1 MDAVTQV
8 ALIYLLLQP
17 EMIPSTNIHS
27 TTEQTSNDA
36 ENTSKRDN
44 LKITIDNPHAATRSG
59 KADSSEANSPRLVS
73 RPASKDTQ
81 IPLWKTSGTQSLREF
96 ISQSLG
102 RLAGAAMF
110 TGLRNSKMP
119 PAPVAVIG
127 AVSAGFCAGQLL
139 QHQIGS
145 ASPAQKI
152 GVGLAS
158 VAAMVAGG
166 VITGYASMPTVCII
180 GVGSLVAAI
189 ASSAARYPNASNGEA
204 DLEVEVE
211 AESGTHSDAET
222 HSESGPQRCSDEN
235 ITLGLK
241 ILSFTAASTP
251 FLVGFLVKP
260 SYWLNHDPNIS
271 IRNFSVLVEALTV
284 ELTKATVSTVGVS
297 VHKDAMIF
305 EEKFKAAM
313 MGFLPYVIAS
323 VLLNSVAGGL
333 LQAELR
339 SDQFTKLIVPALV
352 GALANCVKGA
362 ANAAAA
368 RYVSDPDASFLEA
381 SERTTRPHQ
390 GFQWPISEQL
400 APKVMLRY
408 LMISCRDS
416 LFFGLQKAGVHPDLA
431 NACAM
436 AVYASFAQF
445 RDLTFDL
452 MQGEGWSEP
461 MLKDRS

>member
-1 MDAVTQV
+1 MNPQSN
-8 ALIYLLLQP
+8 IN
-17 EMIPSTNIHS
+17 TNPYTPDRI
-27 TTEQTSNDA
+27 SNDHG
-36 ENTSKRDN
+36 NTPTPGKLEITLDN
-44 LKITIDNPHAATRSG
+44 MPARLRSG
-59 KADSSEANSPRLVS
+59 KADSSTLNSPRLVS
-73 RPASKDTQ
+73 RPASEDAQ

-102 RLAGAAMF
+102 RLAGAAIF

-119 PAPVAVIG
+119 PAPVAFIG
-127 AVSAGFCAGQLL
+127 AVSAGVCAGQLL

-180 GVGSLVAAI
+180 GVGSLAAAI
-189 ASSAARYPNASNGEA
+189 ASSAARYPNASNGET
-204 DLEVEVE
+204 DLEIE
-211 AESGTHSDAET
+211 AESVTHSDAET
-222 HSESGPQRCSDEN
+222 HSESGNRRHSDEN
-235 ITLGLK
+235 MMLGLK

-251 FLVGFLVKP
+251 FLVGFLVNP
-260 SYWLNHDPNIS
+260 TYWLNHDANIS

-297 VHKDAMIF
+297 VNKDAMIF

-339 SDQFTKLIVPALV
+339 SDQFTNLIVPALV

-368 RYVSDPDASFLEA
+368 RYVSDPDASFLKANEQ
-381 SERTTRPHQ
+381 TTRSHQ
-390 GFQWPISEQL
+390 GFQWPISEQI

-416 LFFGLQKAGVHPDLA
+416 LFFGLKKAGAHPDLA

>member
-1 MDAVTQV
+1 
-8 ALIYLLLQP
+8 
-17 EMIPSTNIHS
+17 
-27 TTEQTSNDA
+27 
-36 ENTSKRDN
+36 
-44 LKITIDNPHAATRSG
+44 
-59 KADSSEANSPRLVS
+59 
-73 RPASKDTQ
+73 
-81 IPLWKTSGTQSLREF
+81 
-96 ISQSLG
+96 
-102 RLAGAAMF
+102 MF

-127 AVSAGFCAGQLL
+127 AVSAGVCAGQLL

-189 ASSAARYPNASNGEA
+189 ASSAARYPNASNGET
-204 DLEVEVE
+204 DPEVE

-222 HSESGPQRCSDEN
+222 HSESGNRRHSDEN
-235 ITLGLK
+235 MTLGLK

-251 FLVGFLVKP
+251 FLVRFLVNP
-260 SYWLNHDPNIS
+260 SYWLNHDANIS

-297 VHKDAMIF
+297 VNKDAMIF

-339 SDQFTKLIVPALV
+339 SDQFTNLIVPALV

-368 RYVSDPDASFLEA
+368 RYVSDPDASFLQA
-381 SERTTRPHQ
+381 SEQTTRPHQ

-452 MQGEGWSEP
+452 MQGEGWSATTSEP
-461 MLKDRS
+461 GSPARV

>member
-1 MDAVTQV
+1 MNPKSN
-8 ALIYLLLQP
+8 IN
-17 EMIPSTNIHS
+17 TNPYTPDRI
-27 TTEQTSNDA
+27 SNDHG
-36 ENTSKRDN
+36 NTPTPGKLEITLDN
-44 LKITIDNPHAATRSG
+44 MPARLRSG
-59 KADSSEANSPRLVS
+59 KADSSTLNSPRLVS
-73 RPASKDTQ
+73 RPASEDAQ

-127 AVSAGFCAGQLL
+127 AVSAGVCAGQLL

-211 AESGTHSDAET
+211 SGTHSDAET
-222 HSESGPQRCSDEN
+222 HSESGNRRHSDEN
-235 ITLGLK
+235 MMLGLK

-251 FLVGFLVKP
+251 FLVGFLVNP
-260 SYWLNHDPNIS
+260 TYWLNHDANIS

-339 SDQFTKLIVPALV
+339 SDQFTNLIVPALV

-368 RYVSDPDASFLEA
+368 RYVSDPDASFLQA

-390 GFQWPISEQL
+390 GFQWPVSEQL

-416 LFFGLQKAGVHPDLA
+416 LFFGLKKAGAHPDLA

>member
-1 MDAVTQV
+1 MNPKSN
-8 ALIYLLLQP
+8 IN
-17 EMIPSTNIHS
+17 TNPYTPDRI
-27 TTEQTSNDA
+27 SNDHG
-36 ENTSKRDN
+36 NTPTPGKLEITLDN
-44 LKITIDNPHAATRSG
+44 MPARLRSG
-59 KADSSEANSPRLVS
+59 KADSSTLNSPRLVS
-73 RPASKDTQ
+73 RPASEDAQ

-119 PAPVAVIG
+119 PAPVAFIG
-127 AVSAGFCAGQLL
+127 AVSAGVCAGQLL

-189 ASSAARYPNASNGEA
+189 ASSAARYPNASNGET
-204 DLEVEVE
+204 DPEVE

-222 HSESGPQRCSDEN
+222 HSESGSRRHSDEN

-251 FLVGFLVKP
+251 FLVRFLVNP
-260 SYWLNHDPNIS
+260 SYWLNHDANIS

-297 VHKDAMIF
+297 VNKDAMIF

-339 SDQFTKLIVPALV
+339 SDQFTNLIVPALV

-362 ANAAAA
+362 ANAAAT
-368 RYVSDPDASFLEA
+368 RYVSDPDASFLQA
-381 SERTTRPHQ
+381 SEQTTRPHQ

-452 MQGEGWSEP
+452 MQGEGWSATTSEP
-461 MLKDRS
+461 GSPARV

>member
-1 MDAVTQV
+1 MNPQ
-8 ALIYLLLQP
+8 
-17 EMIPSTNIHS
+17 SNIKANPY
-27 TTEQTSNDA
+27 TPDRISNDHA
-36 ENTSKRDN
+36 NTPTPGKLEITLDN
-44 LKITIDNPHAATRSG
+44 MPARLRSG
-59 KADSSEANSPRLVS
+59 KADSSTLNSPRLIF
-73 RPASKDTQ
+73 RPASEDTQ

-119 PAPVAVIG
+119 PAPVAFIG
-127 AVSAGFCAGQLL
+127 AVSAGVCAGQLL

-180 GVGSLVAAI
+180 GVGSLAAAI
-189 ASSAARYPNASNGEA
+189 ASSAARYPNASNGET
-204 DLEVEVE
+204 DLEIE

-222 HSESGPQRCSDEN
+222 HSESGNRRHSDEDMM
-235 ITLGLK
+235 LGLK

-251 FLVGFLVKP
+251 FLVGFLVNP
-260 SYWLNHDPNIS
+260 SYWLNHDANIS

-339 SDQFTKLIVPALV
+339 SDQFTNLIVPALV

-368 RYVSDPDASFLEA
+368 RYVSDPEASFLQANEQ
-381 SERTTRPHQ
+381 TTRPHQ
-390 GFQWPISEQL
+390 GFQWPISEQI

-416 LFFGLQKAGVHPDLA
+416 LFFGLKKAGVHPDLA

-445 RDLTFDL
+445 RDLNFDL
-452 MQGEGWSEP
+452 MQGEGWSEARAKP
-461 MLKDRS
+461 GTPDLV

>member
-1 MDAVTQV
+1 MNPKSN
-8 ALIYLLLQP
+8 IN
-17 EMIPSTNIHS
+17 TNPYTPDRI
-27 TTEQTSNDA
+27 SNDHG
-36 ENTSKRDN
+36 NTPTPGKLEITLDN
-44 LKITIDNPHAATRSG
+44 MPARLRSG
-59 KADSSEANSPRLVS
+59 KADSSTLNSPRLVS
-73 RPASKDTQ
+73 RPASEDAQ

-119 PAPVAVIG
+119 PAPVAFIG
-127 AVSAGFCAGQLL
+127 AVSAGVCAGQLL

-189 ASSAARYPNASNGEA
+189 ASSAARYPNASNGET
-204 DLEVEVE
+204 DPEVE

-222 HSESGPQRCSDEN
+222 HSESGSRRHSDEN

-251 FLVGFLVKP
+251 FLVRFLVNP
-260 SYWLNHDPNIS
+260 SYWLNHDANIS

-297 VHKDAMIF
+297 VNKDAMIF

-339 SDQFTKLIVPALV
+339 SDQFTNLIVPALV

-368 RYVSDPDASFLEA
+368 RYVSDPDASFLQA
-381 SERTTRPHQ
+381 SEQTTRPHQ

-452 MQGEGWSEP
+452 MQGEGWSATTSEP
-461 MLKDRS
+461 GSPARV

>member
-1 MDAVTQV
+1 MNPKSN
-8 ALIYLLLQP
+8 IN
-17 EMIPSTNIHS
+17 TNPYTPDRI
-27 TTEQTSNDA
+27 SNDHG
-36 ENTSKRDN
+36 NTPTPGKLEITLDN
-44 LKITIDNPHAATRSG
+44 MPARLRSG
-59 KADSSEANSPRLVS
+59 KADSSTLNSPRLVS
-73 RPASKDTQ
+73 RPASEDAQ

-119 PAPVAVIG
+119 PAPVAFIG
-127 AVSAGFCAGQLL
+127 AVSAGVCAGQLL

-189 ASSAARYPNASNGEA
+189 ASSAARYPNASNGET
-204 DLEVEVE
+204 DLEIE

-222 HSESGPQRCSDEN
+222 HSESGNRRHSDEN
-235 ITLGLK
+235 MTLGLK

-251 FLVGFLVKP
+251 FLVRFLVNP
-260 SYWLNHDPNIS
+260 SYWLNHDANIS

-297 VHKDAMIF
+297 VNKDAMIF

-339 SDQFTKLIVPALV
+339 SDQFTNLIVPALV

-368 RYVSDPDASFLEA
+368 RYVSDPDASFLQA
-381 SERTTRPHQ
+381 SEQTTRPHQ